1 MSTYAFDNI
10 MIVRC
15 MKTFMFSCLFKEKA
29 HEYIFVLPG
38 PFCIKKGV
46 IFSAE
51 QRYKGYINRKVLMSL
66 FDNLLECICSLV
78 MFSPTV
84 FQHSQCGLQSI

>member
-10 MIVRC
+10 MIVGC
-15 MKTFMFSCLFKEKA
+15 MKTFMFSWLFKEKA

-38 PFCIKKGV
+38 PFCMKKGV
-46 IFSAE
+46 IFSAV
-51 QRYKGYINRKVLMSL
+51 QRYEGYINRMVLMSL

-78 MFSPTV
+78 MFSSTM
-84 FQHSQCGLQSI
+84 FINS